1 MTFKSTFAVLM
12 LIIIKTRN
20 QDHNMC
26 EGPQGGP
33 VCIWRHPELGGLG
46 ARDRD
51 PGDEGPR
58 HEPGGRPPRHR
69 GQHR

>member
-1 MTFKSTFAVLM
+1 
-12 LIIIKTRN
+12 
-20 QDHNMC
+20 MC
-26 EGPQGGP
+26 EGPQSGP
-33 VCIWRHPELGGLG
+33 VCVGRHPELGGLG

-51 PGDEGPR
+51 EGDEGPR